1 VANGQGSLSLAE
13 ARGVPMAQVAV
24 SWVANKSPVAAPIVG
39 ATKER
44 HIDDAVAGLE
54 LELELTTEEITKLEA
69 ANTLVRNGII

>member
-1 VANGQGSLSLAE
+1 
-13 ARGVPMAQVAV
+13 
-24 SWVANKSPVAAPIVG
+24 VAAPIVG

-54 LELELTTEEITKLEA
+54 LTTEEITKLEA